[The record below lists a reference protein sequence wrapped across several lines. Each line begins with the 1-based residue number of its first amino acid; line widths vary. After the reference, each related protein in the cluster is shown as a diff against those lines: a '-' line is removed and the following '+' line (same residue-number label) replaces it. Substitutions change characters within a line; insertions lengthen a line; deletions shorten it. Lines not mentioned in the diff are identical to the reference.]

1 MRLLP
6 EELLELVYLRLDAA
20 VGRLPIARQGGR
32 TRVLGQVPRARRE
45 DAGLHH
51 LDHRL
56 DLDRE
61 HRAVVLEHHL
71 LARVALLGG
80 EYAHGQEDLLGLV
93 GVESR
98 RGLRR
103 RLEVGEAT
111 PLGLLRPLRRVAV
124 AREDDAAVLLVDLRD
139 GVAVAC
145 AALDKRGELC
155 HARGHDGVDD
165 GNGERTVLGGADG
178 AELEAV
184 AAEGEGRG
192 AVAVLHAAGRALSGG
207 GLRVGELLLRLV
219 AQQGAAGDDRVHVRL
234 ETSAR
239 VERDD
244 GGRGLLCTQAV
255 VVARGRHGA
264 AHELVVLLQ
273 AVRQASDARDEELPR
288 GVGLSGVEEVEAS
301 VCADGPVVV
310 LAGAVDAGEGL
321 LVEEDGQAELLR
333 LLRRHLHEENIV
345 VRREGG
351 LAVDG
356 RHLVLRGGD
365 LVVHH
370 GHGHAEPEHRRLDVE
385 EQP

>member
-139 GVAVAC
+139 GVAVAR
-145 AALDKRGELC
+145 AALDERGELR

-165 GNGERTVLGGADG
+165 RNGEGTVLGGADG

-192 AVAVLHAAGRALSGG
+192 AVAVLHTAGSALRGG
-207 GLRVGELLLRLV
+207 GLGVGELLLGLV
-219 AQQGAAGDDRVHVRL
+219 AEQGPAGDDGIHVYL
-234 ETSAR
+234 EAGAR

-244 GGRGLLCTQAV
+244 GRRRLLRAEAV
-255 VVARGRHGA
+255 VVARSRHGA
-264 AHELVVLLQ
+264 THELVVLLQ
-273 AVRQASDARDEELPR
+273 AVGQASDARDEELTG
-288 GVGLSGVEEVEAS
+288 GVCLARVEEVEAR
-301 VCADGPVVV
+301 VGAYGPVVV
-310 LAGAVDAGEGL
+310 LAGAVDAGKGL
-321 LVEEDGQAELLR
+321 LVEEDIQSELLR
-333 LLRRHLHEENIV
+333 L
-345 VRREGG
+345 
-351 LAVDG
+351 
-356 RHLVLRGGD
+356 
-365 LVVHH
+365 H
-370 GHGHAEPEHRRLDVE
+370 G
-385 EQP
+385 